1 MTESCREGSVYS
13 ITNLGLSLDSCNVTR
28 EKVNN
33 VLRADTDTGDGGM
46 ELGEK
51 WTSAK
56 RAMLIL
62 HKTPTVKF
70 LPLVNVNDV
79 GAAQKATFRFK
90 CIDRSGIIM
99 KTSIHISSHFTIRCW
114 HDGPRLRTDWH

>member
-1 MTESCREGSVYS
+1 M
-13 ITNLGLSLDSCNVTR
+13 DSCNVTR

-33 VLRADTDTGDGGM
+33 VMRADTDTGDGGT
-46 ELGEK
+46 ERGQTVRGEE
-51 WTSAK
+51 WRTSAK

-79 GAAQKATFRFK
+79 GAAQKATFRFE
-90 CIDRSGIIM
+90 CIVAALLS
-99 KTSIHISSHFTIRCW
+99 
-114 HDGPRLRTDWH
+114 